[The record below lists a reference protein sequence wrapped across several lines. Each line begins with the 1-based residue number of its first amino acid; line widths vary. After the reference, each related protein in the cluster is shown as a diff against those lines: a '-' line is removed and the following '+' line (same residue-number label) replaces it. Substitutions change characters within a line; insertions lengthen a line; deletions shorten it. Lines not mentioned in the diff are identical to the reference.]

1 MKTPKFEEIKAK
13 GETMSAEDR
22 IAYLENQLDW
32 ALGFLEV
39 ETEDR
44 KKAQDE
50 TKKYQQKLNNLKSAL
65 QDLL

>member
-50 TKKYQQKLNNLKSAL
+50 AKKYQQKLNNLKSAL